1 MKSKRKPLPRPPT
14 RKRKKGTERTPPRP
28 NGHDERVA
36 VRRLAVMKY
45 RLAGA
50 SYRTI
55 AEKLTEE
62 RANAYADEHGVSVE
76 RAMLKITR
84 VSKRTVWD
92 DVTAEYEEL
101 RRETEV
107 QRADAMALHNA
118 RLEQMF
124 SKALSLFSKGD
135 VPAGRLA
142 VAVMG
147 RRAKLNGLDA
157 PTKIAPTD
165 PTGEHQADTGAIDV
179 NTLSEDTLRRVLR
192 DEKREPL
199 DVTRCR

>member
-1 MKSKRKPLPRPPT
+1 M
-14 RKRKKGTERTPPRP
+14 
-28 NGHDERVA
+28 
-36 VRRLAVMKY
+36 RRLAAMKY

-50 SYRTI
+50 TYRVI

-62 RANAYADEHGVSVE
+62 KAQAYADEHGVSVE
-76 RAMLKITR
+76 RAMNMKKIPH
-84 VSKRTVWD
+84 VSVRTVWD

-107 QRADAMALHNA
+107 NRADSMALQNA
-118 RLEQMF
+118 RLDQVF

-142 VAVMG
+142 VVTMV

-165 PTGEHQADTGAIDV
+165 PTGEQPVDTGAIPV
-179 NTLSEDTLRRVLR
+179 NSLSEDTLRRVLR
-192 DEKREPL
+192 EIKSREKDESSI
-199 DVTRCR
+199 V

>member
-1 MKSKRKPLPRPPT
+1 
-14 RKRKKGTERTPPRP
+14 
-28 NGHDERVA
+28 
-36 VRRLAVMKY
+36 MKY

-50 SYRTI
+50 TYRVI

-62 RANAYADEHGVSVE
+62 RAQAYADEKGISID
-76 RAMLKITR
+76 RAM
-84 VSKRTVWD
+84 KRIQPVAIKTAWE
-92 DVTAEYEEL
+92 DVTAEMEEL
-101 RRETEV
+101 RLETEV
-107 QRADAMALHNA
+107 HRGDLMSLENA
-118 RLEQMF
+118 RLDQLF
-124 SKALSLFSKGD
+124 SKALSLYGKGS

-142 VAVMG
+142 IAVMG

-165 PTGEHQADTGAIDV
+165 PTGEHPADTGAIDV
-179 NTLSEDTLRRVLR
+179 STLSEDTLRRVLR

>member
-1 MKSKRKPLPRPPT
+1 MARKHRTVPRPPS
-14 RKRKKGTERTPPRP
+14 RKRKASARPVPPRP
-28 NGHDERVA
+28 KGEAQRMA
-36 VRRLAVMKY
+36 VRRLSAMKY
-45 RLAGA
+45 RIAGA
-50 SYRTI
+50 TYRVI

-62 RANAYADEHGVSVE
+62 KAQAYADANGISID
-76 RAMLKITR
+76 RAMKKIQP
-84 VSKRTVWD
+84 VSIKTAWE
-92 DVTAEYEEL
+92 DVMAEMEEL

-107 QRADAMALHNA
+107 HRGDLMALENA
-118 RLEQMF
+118 RLDQLF
-124 SKALSLFSKGD
+124 SKALSLYGKGS

-142 VAVMG
+142 IAVMG
-147 RRAKLNGLDA
+147 PKLNGLDA

-165 PTGEHQADTGAIDV
+165 PTGEHPADTGAIDV